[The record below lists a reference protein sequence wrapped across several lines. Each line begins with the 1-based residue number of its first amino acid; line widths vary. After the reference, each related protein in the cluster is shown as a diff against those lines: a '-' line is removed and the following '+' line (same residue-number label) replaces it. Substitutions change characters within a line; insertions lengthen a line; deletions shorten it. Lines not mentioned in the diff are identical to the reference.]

1 MTEGIGTNAIEI
13 ITTLLGNDFYC
24 LINGNM
30 DYLEE
35 KKYENYIKDKL
46 IILNETIQKVN
57 FVIGVSN
64 IYADYHKIYD
74 CIAQC
79 EKCVLH
85 KVYKGK
91 DRIIYFEKVPQ
102 PIYDTQF
109 FLNDT
114 FRKNFANALKNED
127 IRKISVLLE
136 ELSVVLYNYSKR
148 TDGKTVLGIYDILVE
163 EFYLTIFGYSQND
176 EVIESKKEILQ
187 QGRYFYS
194 VSGLFHY
201 LGEIIGSEI
210 QSISKKKE
218 EQSIKPVKLAQR
230 YIEKHYMDDITLEEI
245 AKEVGWTATYL
256 SSSFKKNTGKS
267 VVDYLTYIRVQHAK
281 ELLLDTERSI
291 GEVADIVGFHDA
303 KYFATRFKKITGVSP
318 NEYRGLFS

>member
-1 MTEGIGTNAIEI
+1 M
-13 ITTLLGNDFYC
+13 
-24 LINGNM
+24 
-30 DYLEE
+30 
-35 KKYENYIKDKL
+35 
-46 IILNETIQKVN
+46 V
-57 FVIGVSN
+57 
-64 IYADYHKIYD
+64 
-74 CIAQC
+74 
-79 EKCVLH
+79 
-85 KVYKGK
+85 
-91 DRIIYFEKVPQ
+91 
-102 PIYDTQF
+102 
-109 FLNDT
+109 
-114 FRKNFANALKNED
+114 
-127 IRKISVLLE
+127 
-136 ELSVVLYNYSKR
+136 KR

>member
-1 MTEGIGTNAIEI
+1 ME
-13 ITTLLGNDFYC
+13 
-24 LINGNM
+24 
-30 DYLEE
+30 
-35 KKYENYIKDKL
+35 
-46 IILNETIQKVN
+46 
-57 FVIGVSN
+57 
-64 IYADYHKIYD
+64 
-74 CIAQC
+74 
-79 EKCVLH
+79 
-85 KVYKGK
+85 
-91 DRIIYFEKVPQ
+91 
-102 PIYDTQF
+102 
-109 FLNDT
+109 
-114 FRKNFANALKNED
+114 
-127 IRKISVLLE
+127 
-136 ELSVVLYNYSKR
+136 
-148 TDGKTVLGIYDILVE
+148 IYDILVE

-176 EVIESKKEILQ
+176 EIIEAKKEILQ

-256 SSSFKKNTGKS
+256 SSSFKKNIGKS